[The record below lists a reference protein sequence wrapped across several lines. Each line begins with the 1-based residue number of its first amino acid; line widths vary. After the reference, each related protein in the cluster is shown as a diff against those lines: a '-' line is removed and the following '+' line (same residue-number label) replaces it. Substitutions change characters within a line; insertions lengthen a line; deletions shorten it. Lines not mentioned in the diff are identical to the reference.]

1 MLAVHEAPVETDP
14 TADPART
21 PSLLKQLF
29 PAPLW
34 RNKGWLAAFLLV
46 GGVTAVLGYLQ
57 LMTTFAAYDDE
68 GYMMVTIGEFLA
80 RGALYDQVYSQYGP
94 FFAQFWAAVIGGL
107 GFVDLTHN
115 YARGLVLAGWLSTSV
130 LIGAS
135 VWRLTRSGLLG
146 VAVQLL
152 VFVALGSL
160 VNEPLHPGGLISLL
174 LAAMVAV
181 VAFILPARPRLAAA
195 LLGALIAALA
205 MVKVNIGGLALVAA
219 LLAAALTLPGPAN
232 RRAIRLGAA
241 ALAVLAPVV
250 LVSSDLGEPWT
261 QRYAI
266 VVVGAIAAVA
276 VTAWP
281 DAPIAGTVAKQRGS
295 CVATAVGAMVVT
307 ALLICLVAVATGT
320 SVRGLIDGVLLA
332 PLQQSDA
339 FRIPLDL
346 SPASFDFALLG
357 LGLAVVLRRAPLL
370 QRQGRAT
377 VALAAGVIIL
387 WSIADPTLSGF
398 LSAGDVGFAVAL
410 PLAWVATLMIPSA
423 EVDPPRRF
431 AIVFVTGLAVLQTLH
446 AYPVAGSQVNW
457 ATFLLVPVGA
467 LSIGMAWPV
476 AGRVAT
482 AAQVAVAFVVVLIAK
497 VSFGGVI
504 EPLNVA
510 RATYRANVPF
520 ALRGADRLRVE
531 PSTVETFRGLTD
543 GIKAHCSAFLTL
555 PGMNSL
561 YLLSGQRPPTGM
573 NATAWMYL
581 FDEPTQQ
588 RVVDQVA
595 NQDRLCVVRNDE
607 LLTVWSQ
614 GRPIPERPLYR
625 FITKDVEP
633 IDSYGSF
640 VLQIKR

>member
-1 MLAVHEAPVETDP
+1 
-14 TADPART
+14 
-21 PSLLKQLF
+21 
-29 PAPLW
+29 
-34 RNKGWLAAFLLV
+34 
-46 GGVTAVLGYLQ
+46 
-57 LMTTFAAYDDE
+57 
-68 GYMMVTIGEFLA
+68 
-80 RGALYDQVYSQYGP
+80 
-94 FFAQFWAAVIGGL
+94 
-107 GFVDLTHN
+107 
-115 YARGLVLAGWLSTSV
+115 
-130 LIGAS
+130 
-135 VWRLTRSGLLG
+135 
-146 VAVQLL
+146 
-152 VFVALGSL
+152 
-160 VNEPLHPGGLISLL
+160 
-174 LAAMVAV
+174 
-181 VAFILPARPRLAAA
+181 
-195 LLGALIAALA
+195 
-205 MVKVNIGGLALVAA
+205 
-219 LLAAALTLPGPAN
+219 
-232 RRAIRLGAA
+232 
-241 ALAVLAPVV
+241 
-250 LVSSDLGEPWT
+250 
-261 QRYAI
+261 
-266 VVVGAIAAVA
+266 
-276 VTAWP
+276 
-281 DAPIAGTVAKQRGS
+281 
-295 CVATAVGAMVVT
+295 
-307 ALLICLVAVATGT
+307 
-320 SVRGLIDGVLLA
+320 
-332 PLQQSDA
+332 
-339 FRIPLDL
+339 
-346 SPASFDFALLG
+346 
-357 LGLAVVLRRAPLL
+357 
-370 QRQGRAT
+370 
-377 VALAAGVIIL
+377 
-387 WSIADPTLSGF
+387 
-398 LSAGDVGFAVAL
+398 
-410 PLAWVATLMIPSA
+410 
-423 EVDPPRRF
+423 
-431 AIVFVTGLAVLQTLH
+431 
-446 AYPVAGSQVNW
+446 VAGSQVNW